1 MEIIDNYG
9 RIEGRTSVALGIFDG
24 VHLGHRSVIGAAV
37 KRGEEQGVKPAVFT
51 FKTSTVTTKGRLDAL
66 LTDDD
71 KLTQFGRLGVESV
84 CCADFAELK
93 ELTPA
98 EFVRD
103 ILADRMNAVSVVCGE
118 NFHFGRG
125 GIAGAGELTRL
136 CSERGIEVV
145 TVPPLKI
152 GGERVSTTR
161 IRELIRSGGIATA
174 NALLGYRYTYR
185 LEVVHGAELAR
196 TWEFPTINQVIPERL
211 IKPRFGVY
219 CVKVRIDG
227 GEYAGVCN
235 VGTKPTVGKQ
245 SPPLAET
252 FIIGY
257 SGNAYG
263 KTAEVEFCEFVRPEM
278 KFGSF
283 GELRAEIARNTEFT
297 KKYFGLEQKS

>member
-9 RIEGRTSVALGIFDG
+9 RIEGRTAAALGIFDG

-37 KRGEEQGVKPAVFT
+37 RRAAELGVKPAVFT
-51 FKTSTVTTKGRLDAL
+51 FRTSTVTTKGRTDAL
-66 LTDDD
+66 LTDSD
-71 KLTQFGRLGVESV
+71 KLAQFGELGVGSV
-84 CCADFAELK
+84 CCTDFAELK
-93 ELTPA
+93 ELSPA

-103 ILADRMNAVSVVCGE
+103 ILADRMNAVCVVCGE

-125 GIAGAGELTRL
+125 GIAGASELRRL
-136 CSERGIEVV
+136 CSEHGIEVV
-145 TVPPLKI
+145 TVPPIKT
-152 GGERVSTTR
+152 GGERISTTR
-161 IRELIRSGGIATA
+161 VRDLIRSGGIAAA

-196 TWEFPTINQVIPERL
+196 TWDFPTINQVIPEKL

-219 CVKVRIDG
+219 CVRVHIDG

-235 VGTKPTVGKQ
+235 VGIKPTVGKQ

-252 FIIGY
+252 YMIGY

-263 KTAEVEFCEFVRPEM
+263 KTAEVELCEFVRPEM

-297 KKYFGLEQKS
+297 KKYFGIE